1 MDAISQFKI
10 GVFED
15 IYLTHMAF
23 ERGAALF
30 PFFLK
35 SRGVDRLQKSDI
47 VKCFDNIDH
56 QLLISFLSYYVVNDI
71 CDLISSFLTTQIMDK
86 NGNDYSNHMKGI
98 PQGSPL
104 SPVLMNIFLHQLD
117 VKIKAFM
124 NREMS
129 LCYVRYADDMVFAI
143 QSGADSEGTYEK
155 FRRFFQ
161 KALNNLKLSAT
172 SLELF
177 REKREA
183 S

>member
-1 MDAISQFKI
+1 
-10 GVFED
+10 
-15 IYLTHMAF
+15 
-23 ERGAALF
+23 
-30 PFFLK
+30 
-35 SRGVDRLQKSDI
+35 
-47 VKCFDNIDH
+47 
-56 QLLISFLSYYVVNDI
+56 
-71 CDLISSFLTTQIMDK
+71 
-86 NGNDYSNHMKGI
+86 
-98 PQGSPL
+98 
-104 SPVLMNIFLHQLD
+104 MNIFLHQLD

-183 S
+183 KRRRILVLGLVVSIGSTGTLEIRAPLRQTLSGPSFLGISFDHRVNKLVQHQHHPGCCPSPLA